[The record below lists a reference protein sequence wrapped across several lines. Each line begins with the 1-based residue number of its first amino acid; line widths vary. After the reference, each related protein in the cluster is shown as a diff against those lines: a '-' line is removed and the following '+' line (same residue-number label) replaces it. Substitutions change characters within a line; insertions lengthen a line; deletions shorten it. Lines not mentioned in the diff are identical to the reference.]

1 MTTTPDPIAAIE
13 RALEGV
19 TPGPW
24 EAKQN
29 AYGTSFIYGGETLT
43 TSVGT
48 EYRELVAGGNS
59 HDTLKMEDAAY
70 IAACNPVAI
79 SALLAIARQA
89 AEKDAEIARLR
100 RLATD
105 RKYMLE
111 AYRNMLGP
119 KGLEVATIWER
130 QGVTRQHTSW
140 GPDAYSL
147 SGEERAQVLL
157 DVQTAVSVPMDFN
170 DSGLPTVNVR
180 ALTTE
185 TSDAH

>member
-19 TPGPW
+19 DENRWTRGEFIADIVIDMSVPPHMNGAVVC
-24 EAKQN
+24 EA
-29 AYGTSFIYGGETLT
+29 SSLDI
-43 TSVGT
+43 
-48 EYRELVAGGNS
+48 
-59 HDTLKMEDAAY
+59 AAY

-79 SALLAIARQA
+79 TALLALARQA

-119 KGLEVATIWER
+119 KGLEVATMWER

-157 DVQTAVSVPMDFN
+157 DVQTAVSVPLDFN
-170 DSGLPTVNVR
+170 DGGLPTVDVR

-185 TSDAH
+185 TSDAQ